1 MSGRDGDSSPPL
13 LEEDVDP
20 DPLVQFKK
28 WFSEAHAS
36 GIAQPD
42 AMTLATA
49 VDEHPSARVVLLKH
63 FDESGF
69 VFFSNYQS
77 QKGREIA
84 DNPNVALC
92 FVWLELHRQV
102 RIVGTAARIANNESD
117 AYFVS
122 RPRGAQIAAS
132 ASPQSEILASRAEL
146 ESNFARIE
154 QEAGDPAL
162 RPSHWG
168 GFRVVPATI
177 EFWQGQP
184 DRLHDRLRYRREAG
198 NWIIERLAP

>member
-117 AYFVS
+117 AYFAS

-184 DRLHDRLRYRREAG
+184 DRLHDRLRYRQEAG

>member
-1 MSGRDGDSSPPL
+1 MSGRDDYSSPPL
-13 LEEDVDP
+13 LEEDLDP
-20 DPLVQFKK
+20 DPVVQFKK

-49 VDEHPSARVVLLKH
+49 VDEHPSARVVLLKQ
-63 FDESGF
+63 FDDSGF
-69 VFFSNYQS
+69 VFFSNYES

-102 RIVGTAARIANNESD
+102 RIAGSAAQIASDESD
-117 AYFVS
+117 AYFAS

-146 ESNFARIE
+146 ESKFARIE
-154 QEAGDPAL
+154 LEAGDPAL

-198 NWIIERLAP
+198 SWIIERLAP

>member
-13 LEEDVDP
+13 LEEDVNP

-102 RIVGTAARIANNESD
+102 RIVGTAARIANDESD
-117 AYFVS
+117 AYFAS

-154 QEAGDPAL
+154 QETGDPAL

>member
-1 MSGRDGDSSPPL
+1 LIARDDHSSPPL
-13 LEEDVDP
+13 LEEDLDP
-20 DPLVQFKK
+20 DPLAQFKK
-28 WFSEAHAS
+28 WFNEAHAS

-84 DNPNVALC
+84 ANPNVALC

-102 RIVGTAARIANNESD
+102 RIVGAAARVTSDESD
-117 AYFVS
+117 AYFAS

-132 ASPQSEILASRAEL
+132 ASPQSEVLASRAEL

-154 QEAGDPAL
+154 QETGDPAL
-162 RPSHWG
+162 RPRHWG
-168 GFRVVPATI
+168 GFRVAPATI

>member
-1 MSGRDGDSSPPL
+1 MIGRDDYPSPPL
-13 LEEDVDP
+13 LEDDLDSDP
-20 DPLVQFKK
+20 VVQFKK
-28 WFSEAHAS
+28 WFNEAHAS

-42 AMTLATA
+42 AMTLATS
-49 VDEHPSARVVLLKH
+49 VDGQPSARVVLLKH

-102 RIVGTAARIANNESD
+102 RIVGTAARVTSDESD
-117 AYFVS
+117 AYFAS

-154 QEAGDPAL
+154 QETGDPAL
-162 RPSHWG
+162 RPAHWG

>member
-1 MSGRDGDSSPPL
+1 LSGRDGDSSPPL

-28 WFSEAHAS
+28 WFSEARAS

-102 RIVGTAARIANNESD
+102 RIVGIADRVTSDESD
-117 AYFVS
+117 AYFAS

>member
-117 AYFVS
+117 AYFAS

-132 ASPQSEILASRAEL
+132 ASAQSEILASRAEL

-154 QEAGDPAL
+154 QEAGIPAL